1 MNRIRKYNAAKGVQ
15 DHYNE
20 YKEFD
25 DCEIEAHI
33 CSSFLQLS
41 GMKSLSG
48 NAV

>member
-1 MNRIRKYNAAKGVQ
+1 MNSIRKYNAAKGVQ
-15 DHYNE
+15 DHHNE

-25 DCEIEAHI
+25 DHEVEAHT
-33 CSSFLQLS
+33 CSFLQLS